1 MNYNTIEHKIN
12 YMTVTNL
19 KLSVLSKWF
28 KHLDLR
34 FFIFRALFCDSLV
47 LKVISFDRV
56 AFFKFVKCLK
66 NLITNIENDT
76 EVIFVHALYILY

>member
-1 MNYNTIEHKIN
+1 MGCYETHAKNKLHAYDIS
-12 YMTVTNL
+12 NL

-47 LKVISFDRV
+47 LKLINFDRV
-56 AFFKFVKCLK
+56 AVLICSVAIFVDFFKFVK
-66 NLITNIENDT
+66 
-76 EVIFVHALYILY
+76 